1 MNEVL
6 LQRKVPVVCSYDVV
20 VAGGGPA
27 GIAAAVSAAKEGARV
42 LLVEKAGVVG
52 GCLTIGHVSPI
63 SGDYGENTMAD
74 KVNLLLKKGVKNA
87 ALVHDFEYA
96 KSALTELLATS
107 GVDVYLN
114 AAVADVT
121 LDGDKIKSLVLATQQ
136 GLQAVEGKMFV
147 DATGDGLVSFL
158 AGEEIM
164 QGREDGLTQPV
175 SVMFTID
182 GLDEKQDLFCINEV
196 QDKKLK
202 KGYYQTLCRNAEKSG
217 ELPKNVSV
225 VRLYNPESKTERLV
239 NASQANGI
247 DGTSPAD
254 YARAQIE
261 LRRQQEQILA
271 FLRNNVEGF
280 ENAKIKDSSD
290 GVGVRETRR
299 VKGLYVIHS
308 ADLMRGKRHEDV
320 VVHKASFAIDIH
332 NPSGGGQSVGDGL
345 PEIPGLY
352 DIPYRALVPL
362 KTQNLYVA
370 GRCISGTHRAHASY
384 RVMNIC
390 MNMGEAVGI
399 GAALCVK
406 QEKTP
411 KTLSVKAVQEV
422 LTKRGISLFD

>member
-6 LQRKVPVVCSYDVV
+6 LERKVPVVCSYDVV

-74 KVNLLLKKGVKNA
+74 KINLLLKKGVKKA

-96 KSALTELLATS
+96 KSALTELLAVS

-182 GLDEKQDLFCINEV
+182 GLDENQDLFCINEV

-202 KGYYQTLCRNAEKSG
+202 KGYYQSLCRNAEKSG

-225 VRLYNPESKTERLV
+225 VRLYNPVSKSERLV

-271 FLRNNVEGF
+271 FLQNNVEGF

-308 ADLMRGKRHEDV
+308 EDLMRGKRHEDV

-399 GAALCVK
+399 GSALCVK

-411 KTLSVKAVQEV
+411 ATLSVKEVQEV